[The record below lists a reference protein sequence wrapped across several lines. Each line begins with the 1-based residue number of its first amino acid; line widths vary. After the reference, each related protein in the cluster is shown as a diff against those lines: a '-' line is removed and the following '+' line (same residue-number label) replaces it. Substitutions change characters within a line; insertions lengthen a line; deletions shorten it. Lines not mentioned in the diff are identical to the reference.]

1 MLHRAGF
8 ETFTICLISINPK
21 FQIFESV
28 SMNPCPEKVKKLN
41 SYQSVERHKMR
52 KLYFDG
58 FNILKLTTTEL
69 N

>member
-1 MLHRAGF
+1 
-8 ETFTICLISINPK
+8 
-21 FQIFESV
+21 
-28 SMNPCPEKVKKLN
+28 MNPFPEKNEKMN
-41 SYQSVERHKMR
+41 SYQGVERHKMR